1 MRNDTSALFVLSTG
15 LLFAL
20 AVPFATLRAQ
30 GLTIHQINV
39 QQGDCT
45 LLVGPDGTTFLID
58 AGNRGKGTSEVV
70 PYLQSIGIQPG
81 DGLDFM
87 LATHRDSDHLGGL
100 DEVIDAGYDVESN
113 VWDNGS
119 DKSGGPD
126 SQITQFLNAADDT
139 TAGAVQAMPLGH
151 VVALGGGATA
161 TCVAVGGRVL
171 GHGVVTGATSENDL
185 SVAILVRFGA
195 FEYITAGD
203 LGGGDNDRSCT
214 GTRRPAS

>member
-1 MRNDTSALFVLSTG
+1 MRSVTSALFVFSTG
-15 LLFAL
+15 LLLAL
-20 AVPFATLRAQ
+20 AAPGAIRAQ
-30 GLTIHQINV
+30 VLTIHQINV

-119 DKSGGPD
+119 DKSGGAD
-126 SQITQFLNAADDT
+126 SQITQFLTPQMTQQRGRCRRCRWAMSSTSAA
-139 TAGAVQAMPLGH
+139 
-151 VVALGGGATA
+151 
-161 TCVAVGGRVL
+161 
-171 GHGVVTGATSENDL
+171 E
-185 SVAILVRFGA
+185 
-195 FEYITAGD
+195 
-203 LGGGDNDRSCT
+203 
-214 GTRRPAS
+214 RRPRVSPSEGACWGTG

>member
-1 MRNDTSALFVLSTG
+1 MRNAKSASFLLS

-20 AVPFATLRAQ
+20 AVPVATLCAQ
-30 GLTIHQINV
+30 VLTIHQINV

-45 LLVGPDGTTFLID
+45 LIVGPDGTTFLID

-119 DKSGGPD
+119 TKSGD
-126 SQITQFLNAADDT
+126 EITEFVNAAVNT
-139 TAGAVQAMPLGH
+139 TAGAVQAMTLGH
-151 VVALGGGATA
+151 VV
-161 TCVAVGGRVL
+161 
-171 GHGVVTGATSENDL
+171 
-185 SVAILVRFGA
+185 
-195 FEYITAGD
+195 D
-203 LGGGDNDRSCT
+203 LGVHNPVKIVD
-214 GTRRPAS
+214 